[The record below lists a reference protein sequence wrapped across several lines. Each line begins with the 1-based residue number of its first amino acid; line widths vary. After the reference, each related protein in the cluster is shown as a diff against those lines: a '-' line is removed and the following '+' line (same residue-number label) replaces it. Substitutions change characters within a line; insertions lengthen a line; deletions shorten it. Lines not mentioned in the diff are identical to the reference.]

1 MHIYDPDSSYLSDT
15 SNNNTKFLLP
25 KLEVFKYNMNLQMI
39 HNSVMHIE
47 FNADAQAG
55 LYICCKS
62 FHPYYY
68 EINAST
74 LNCSRRVHCVKNRC
88 YINPKETA

>member
-1 MHIYDPDSSYLSDT
+1 
-15 SNNNTKFLLP
+15 
-25 KLEVFKYNMNLQMI
+25 
-39 HNSVMHIE
+39 MHIE

-74 LNCSRRVHCVKNRC
+74 LNCSIRVHCVKNRC